1 MSEELSLRNKINHE
15 TARFPWSE
23 LLKQFATGN
32 VIAIDAGLDLVDIA
46 EAMATDNTA
55 LIAPLLNEGK
65 IAKVSDAQAQD
76 WLEQNLMLWTVVVK
90 PWILVQ
96 HRPEA

>member
-32 VIAIDAGLDLVDIA
+32 VIAIDAELDLVDIA